1 MKYIDPAI
9 NEYIDEHAQKEDSAL
24 FELNRNTHLSCI
36 NPIML
41 SGNTQGQFLKI
52 MSMMAQPKCILEIG
66 SYTGYSGICLSQGIQ
81 KGGKLITIELNE
93 ELEDVINEYF
103 IKSGQQDK
111 LDLRIGNA
119 MDIIPT
125 INDKFDL
132 VFIDADKENYCNYF
146 NLIIDKVNPGGLIIA
161 DNVLWNGKVLDK
173 QKDNDTIAIDEF
185 NKLVTTDQRVDNVI
199 VPLRDG
205 LMIMRKK

>member
-125 INDKFDL
+125 INDRFDL